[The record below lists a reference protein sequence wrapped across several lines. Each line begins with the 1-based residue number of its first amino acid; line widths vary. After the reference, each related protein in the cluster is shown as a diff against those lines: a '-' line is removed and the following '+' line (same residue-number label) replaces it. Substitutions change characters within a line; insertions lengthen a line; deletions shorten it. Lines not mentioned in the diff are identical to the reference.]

1 MSSHTDVNVNID
13 GPTATIV
20 FRTEGGLNVMSSE
33 ALEKLAIAV
42 EAARGAQG
50 VRLTV
55 LRAEGKVFVAGANIK
70 EMAGFD
76 PDRAYAFSQRG
87 NEVMDA
93 LASLPSITVAAL
105 HGAAL
110 GGGCEIA
117 LACDFRVATGEVKIG
132 LPETSL
138 GLIPGWGGTQRSLKL
153 LGPIWGRRLVW
164 GAEPLSAQE
173 AGQIGLVD
181 EVVANAEELD
191 AAVDRLRQRFVRGGP
206 RAIATAKRAF
216 LTGDEPAAFRD
227 CFTGDESREGM
238 TAFIEKRKARWME
251 G

>member
-1 MSSHTDVNVNID
+1 MSSHTDVNATID
-13 GPTATIV
+13 GSMATVV
-20 FRTEGGLNVMSSE
+20 FTTEGGLNVMSSE
-33 ALEKLAIAV
+33 ALEKLATAV
-42 EAARGAQG
+42 EAVGGAPD

-70 EMAGFD
+70 EMAAFD
-76 PDRAYAFSQRG
+76 ADRAYAFSQRG

-93 LASLPSITVAAL
+93 LASLPSITVAIL

-117 LACDFRVATGEVKIG
+117 LACDFRIATEAVKIG

-138 GLIPGWGGTQRSLKL
+138 GLIPGWGGTQRSLRL
-153 LGPIWGRRLVW
+153 LGPTWGRRLVW
-164 GAEPLSAQE
+164 SAGPLSAQE
-173 AGQIGLVD
+173 AAGIGLVD
-181 EVVANAEELD
+181 EVVASAEELD
-191 AAVDRLRQRFVRGGP
+191 AALDRLRQRFVRGGP
-206 RAIATAKRAF
+206 RAIAAAKRAF
-216 LTGDEPAAFRD
+216 LTGDKPAAFRD

-238 TAFIEKRKARWME
+238 TAFIEKRRARWME

>member
-1 MSSHTDVNVNID
+1 MSSPTNV
-13 GPTATIV
+13 GATIEGSAATIL
-20 FRTEGGLNVMSSE
+20 FSTEGGLNVMSSE
-33 ALEKLAIAV
+33 ALERLATAV
-42 EAARGAQG
+42 EA
-50 VRLTV
+50 VRCAPEVRVTV
-55 LRAEGKVFVAGANIK
+55 LRGEGKVFVAGANIK

-76 PDRAYAFSQRG
+76 ADRAYAFSQRG

-93 LASLPSITVAAL
+93 LASLPSITVAVL
-105 HGAAL
+105 NGAAL

-117 LACDFRVATGEVKIG
+117 LACDFRIATDTVKIG

-164 GAEPLSAQE
+164 SAVPLSAEE
-173 AGQIGLVD
+173 AVRIGLVD
-181 EVVANAEELD
+181 EVVTAEELD
-191 AAVDRLRQRFVRGGP
+191 AAVERLRQRFVRGGP
-206 RAIATAKRAF
+206 RAIAAAKRAF

-227 CFTGDESREGM
+227 CFGEDESREGM